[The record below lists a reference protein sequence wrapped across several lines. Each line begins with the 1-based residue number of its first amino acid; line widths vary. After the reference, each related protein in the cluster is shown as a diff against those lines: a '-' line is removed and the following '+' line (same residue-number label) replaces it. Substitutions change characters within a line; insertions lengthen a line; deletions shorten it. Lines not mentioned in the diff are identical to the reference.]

1 MVTTEVLSEEAAL
14 ETIGVDWDE
23 LVRSMPRPSP
33 FLLHDWLLEWW
44 RHYGDGGR
52 LTVHVARREGRLV
65 GALPLC
71 RRRRYGLAVTEFV
84 GGSRTPL
91 ADLLLAPGENGD
103 TAAGLVGEAMV
114 GDHDFA
120 DLFGMSSRSRL
131 IKSLPEGSLQLVERL
146 EAPVLD
152 LSKGWEEIERS
163 RLSSKARA
171 TRRQRLKKLAKLGP
185 VEITVARTAE
195 ELDPALDEAFRL
207 HALRWAGHRE
217 TSGFSSPTGQ
227 RFHRA
232 AALRLAPLGVPR
244 LLLIRVGDRAVAYNL
259 YLQLDRMCCGVTMAF
274 DPEYA
279 KYAPGTE
286 ALLSTLE
293 IAATEGVERVEFLG
307 AATPYKERLA
317 DGAEPIYEGLGLAA
331 TLRGQAAVQ
340 AILNGIRLRRRLKRS
355 PTARRLY
362 ARVPRPGRAA

>member
-1 MVTTEVLSEEAAL
+1 MVTTEVLSSEADLEAL
-14 ETIGVDWDE
+14 GEDWDD

-33 FLLHDWLLEWW
+33 YLLRDWLVEWW

-52 LTVHVARREGRLV
+52 LTVHVARRDGRLV

-84 GGSRTPL
+84 GGSRTPI

-103 TAAGLVGEAMV
+103 TSAGLVGEAME

-120 DLFGMSSRSRL
+120 DLFGMSQRSRL
-131 IKSLPEGSLQLVERL
+131 VKCLPDGALHLVERL

-152 LSKGWEEIERS
+152 LSKGWEEIEQT

-171 TRRQRLKKLAKLGP
+171 TRRQRLKKLGKLGP
-185 VEITVARTAE
+185 VELTVARTAD
-195 ELDPALDEAFRL
+195 ELEPALDEAFRL

-217 TSGFSSPTGQ
+217 TSGFSSPTG
-227 RFHRA
+227 REFHRA
-232 AALRLAPLGVPR
+232 AVLRLARSGVPR
-244 LLLIRVGDRAVAYNL
+244 LLLVRVGDRAVAYNL
-259 YLQLDRMCCGVTMAF
+259 YLQLDGMFCGVTMAF

-293 IAATEGVERVEFLG
+293 TAAAEGVQRVEFLG
-307 AATPYKERLA
+307 AATDYKQRLA
-317 DGAEPIYEGLGLAA
+317 DGVEPIYEGLGLAA
-331 TLRGQAAVQ
+331 NLRGRAAVE
-340 AILNGIRLRRRLKRS
+340 AIVNGIRLRRRLKRS
-355 PTARRLY
+355 ETAQRIY
-362 ARVPRPGRAA
+362 DRVPRLHNR

>member
-1 MVTTEVLSEEAAL
+1 MVTTEVISSEADLEAL
-14 ETIGVDWDE
+14 GGDWDD

-33 FLLHDWLLEWW
+33 FLLRDWLVEWW

-52 LTVHVARREGRLV
+52 LTVHVARRDGRLI

-103 TAAGLVGEAMV
+103 TAAGLVGEAMED
-114 GDHDFA
+114 DHDFA
-120 DLFGMSSRSRL
+120 DLFGMSQRSRL
-131 IKSLPEGSLQLVERL
+131 VKSLPTGALRLVERL

-152 LSKGWEEIERS
+152 LSKGWEEIERT

-171 TRRQRLKKLAKLGP
+171 TRRQRLKKLSKLGP
-185 VEITVARTAE
+185 VEITVARTAD
-195 ELDPALDEAFRL
+195 ELEPALDEAFRL

-217 TSGFSSPTGQ
+217 TSGFSSPTG
-227 RFHRA
+227 RAFHRA
-232 AALRLAPLGVPR
+232 AVARLAPTGVPR
-244 LLLIRVGDRAVAYNL
+244 LVLIRVGEQAVAYNL
-259 YLQLDRMCCGVTMAF
+259 YLQLDRMFCGVTMAF

-293 IAATEGVERVEFLG
+293 TAAAEGVERAEFLG
-307 AATPYKERLA
+307 AATDYKQRLA
-317 DGAEPIYEGLGLAA
+317 DGVDPIYEGLGLAA
-331 TLRGQAAVQ
+331 NLRGRAAVN
-340 AILNGIRLRRRLKRS
+340 AIVNGIRLRRRLKRS
-355 PTARRLY
+355 PTAQRIY
-362 ARVPRPGRAA
+362 DRVPRLGRAA